1 MTGWLMNKFFPG
13 REQVKWKM
21 AALFESGI
29 LSALENK
36 EYRKF
41 RDRTRTTDKIIFADE
56 KKIKALTLEDVQG
69 TLAILLAGYSI
80 SFIIILFETLFE
92 KA

>member
-1 MTGWLMNKFFPG
+1 MNKFFPG
-13 REQVKWKM
+13 REQLKWKM

-41 RDRTRTTDKIIFADE
+41 RARTRTTDKIIFADE

-69 TLAILLAGYSI
+69 TLAILLAGYLI
-80 SFIIILFETLFE
+80 SFRYYHFI
-92 KA
+92 